1 MDVSLFRELEV
12 TLHYWQRRQTR
23 YSITWQ
29 GAILQFDTDTY
40 NLQRFGTKFCQASTF
55 QSWKATAMQMQQS
68 IGSHARYLRIIHNI

>member
-1 MDVSLFRELEV
+1 MEVSLFRELEV

-29 GAILQFDTDTY
+29 GAILQFDTDTLIIY
-40 NLQRFGTKFCQASTF
+40 RDLALRWKFCQASTF

-68 IGSHARYLRIIHNI
+68 IGRHARYL